1 MEWIKTT
8 DKLPELNKEV
18 LAVTRDPFGKACDYY
33 VAFLFKSGI
42 DGRLMWADGRDFE
55 CELDEVVAWLPF
67 EPYTE

>member
-18 LAVTRDPFGKACDYY
+18 LVVTRDPFGKACDYN
-33 VAFLFKSGI
+33 VAFLFKSGL
-42 DGRLMWADGRDFE
+42 DGRLMWGDNGEFE